1 MTVSGWGLGW
11 SCRNDTWQGCCMWGL
26 LEKGV
31 LKVKGSISN
40 RTVDT
45 GNVIIILYLAVQ
57 KYSIQT
63 RAIISID
70 LVVPVFQIS
79 TTAWLSQWKRE
90 LLWVSGGVSR
100 YWLLQWYQK
109 FFHTIAISF
118 SSSGDQWACI
128 HLPHQYTFYL
138 TVTKLTASIYSDMK
152 VEVFLRYRRCH
163 FRMEGRSAIVLCQHE
178 LVCLIW
184 CDDVA

>member
-1 MTVSGWGLGW
+1 MILGRGAACGACWKKVSWKWKGASAMELL
-11 SCRNDTWQGCCMWGL
+11 TLVMWVMIML
-26 LEKGV
+26 
-31 LKVKGSISN
+31 
-40 RTVDT
+40 
-45 GNVIIILYLAVQ
+45 ILYLAVQ
-57 KYSIQT
+57 KCSIQT

-70 LVVPVFQIS
+70 LVVPVFQKS

-90 LLWVSGGVSR
+90 LLWVSRGVSR

-109 FFHTIAISF
+109 FFHIIAISF
-118 SSSGDQWACI
+118 SSSGDQWDCI

-138 TVTKLTASIYSDMK
+138 TVTKLTASTYSDMK

-178 LVCLIW
+178 LVCLMW